1 MLFTIKKP
9 LERGSSTYLF
19 LKLTWTLKPDEE
31 LLREPSWRLVGPGR
45 PRGEGWPSRCCS
57 GCSQTSQWSAPLR
70 PPGSSRSASELRA
83 RLRSVGRIGWIQ
95 RPLTGLE
102 HNRHLYSRLE
112 QKGWGLAGL
121 LGPAPVLR
129 IFIVTARIS
138 EATFFF
144 IFVLFWPPGGW
155 PQERGTGLRLAI
167 FRYLHKIPRFVPSD
181 LGM

>member
-9 LERGSSTYLF
+9 RERGSSTCLF

-138 EATFFF
+138 EATFFLHLRL
-144 IFVLFWPPGGW
+144 VLATWGLAP
-155 PQERGTGLRLAI
+155 GTGDWVTSSNI
-167 FRYLHKIPRFVPSD
+167 
-181 LGM
+181 